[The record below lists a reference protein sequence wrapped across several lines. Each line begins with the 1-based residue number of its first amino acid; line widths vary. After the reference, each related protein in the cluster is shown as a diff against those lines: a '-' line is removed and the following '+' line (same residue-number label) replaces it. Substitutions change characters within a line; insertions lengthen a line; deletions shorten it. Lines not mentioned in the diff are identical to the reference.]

1 MKLWEVHIPSST
13 YQFQW
18 KVGALNALSAYKFKM
33 LIQKYRSSSAHNFTT
48 WGRTGKKHTMNGGM
62 FYTCNQC
69 DTMHMCIS
77 NKMIASFTHN
87 YADGTIQRMQ
97 IADVL
102 GETEDY
108 QLVYLPGEEENSWP
122 GEYICVWV
130 KQNVKQNV
138 RYNNL
143 CWLHLIP
150 LL

>member
-1 MKLWEVHIPSST
+1 
-13 YQFQW
+13 
-18 KVGALNALSAYKFKM
+18 
-33 LIQKYRSSSAHNFTT
+33 
-48 WGRTGKKHTMNGGM
+48 
-62 FYTCNQC
+62 
-69 DTMHMCIS
+69 MHMCIS

-102 GETEDY
+102 GETENY

-122 GEYICVWV
+122 GEYICVKV

-138 RYNNL
+138 GCNNL